1 MTQTEISEWHL
12 RISAYLCLSFSILV
26 IHKFIFWISHT
37 EWIFFHIQIEYL
49 VHHPHFPYPP
59 LKVQQACNVEI
70 LHECQTRQNG
80 PNERFLLAH
89 SSDFSLLVRV
99 LLPNQILNS
108 FVCVLGIG
116 GTEVLL
122 SSHLERS
129 VRKTQDKAILCICLH
144 GKAVCIWV
152 RDCLRGWDRITPSGT
167 YPEHLRIEGRVCN
180 LSWFGRLARKIL
192 DPQ

>member
-12 RISAYLCLSFSILV
+12 RISAYLCSSSSILI
-26 IHKFIFWISHT
+26 IHKFIFWTSHT

-49 VHHPHFPYPP
+49 VHPHHHHPPR
-59 LKVQQACNVEI
+59 LNAQQAWNVEI
-70 LHECQTRQNG
+70 PHECQTRQNG
-80 PNERFLLAH
+80 PNERLLLAH
-89 SSDFSLLVRV
+89 LSDFSLLVSV
-99 LLPNQILNS
+99 LLPSQILNF

-129 VRKTQDKAILCICLH
+129 VRKTQDKAILYICLH

-152 RDCLRGWDRITPSGT
+152 RECLRGWDHITPTGT
-167 YPEHLRIEGRVCN
+167 YPEHLRIGGRVWN
-180 LSWFGRLARKIL
+180 FSWFGRLARKLL